1 MSEQLKRHARKSVR
15 LAARVFVALK
25 VGVAM
30 KCWIMVLALLLGSC
44 ALAQE
49 ASPVF
54 HGSFTATAGPIQ
66 AFRGAWSGQAL
77 PHRPNEVRG
86 SWALISETDQVVLEG
101 TWSAQKIRSGWQ
113 GAWTARTK
121 NGQSLSGTWKADLA
135 ESSGKTF
142 EDMLKMTAEKEIAG
156 SWRSGRSQ
164 GNWRLKGS
172 PPQDRKR

>member
-15 LAARVFVALK
+15 LAARVFVVSK
-25 VGVAM
+25 VGVTM
-30 KCWIMVLALLLGSC
+30 KSWIMVLALLLGSC
-44 ALAQE
+44 GMAQE

-54 HGSFTATAGPIQ
+54 HGSFTATAEPIQ

-113 GAWTARTK
+113 GTWTARTK
-121 NGQSLSGTWKADLA
+121 NGQSLSGTWKADIA
-135 ESSGKTF
+135 ESSAKTI
-142 EDMLKMTAEKEIAG
+142 EDMLKMTAEKEITG

-164 GNWRLKGS
+164 GNCRLKGS